1 LTFKREEE
9 LALEILLLLAQ
20 LQKKAQDLERLTGEG

>member
-1 LTFKREEE
+1 LTLKREEE

-20 LQKKAQDLERLTGEG
+20 LSRRIEELERLTGEG

>member
-1 LTFKREEE
+1 MTLKREEE

-20 LQKKAQDLERLTGEG
+20 LSRRIEELERLTGEG